1 MRQTSVIDR
10 VIALTVCA
18 CIILSMTG
26 CQKSV
31 NPFTEKSDIKLS
43 SFEECPVELKAEV
56 IWNRKVKVTI
66 ANKGHEAYTW
76 GQSYKLEYQYYGEW
90 YSVPNLPDHA
100 WPMIGYTLGY
110 GEDVFIEGGLVYAPV
125 TAEETERLDDMF
137 GDIPE
142 GHYRIIKDFS
152 APVDGPEENTYYVAA
167 EFDLCKATTE
177 PEPLQKST
185 IDPTQI
191 VTSDSIKLDVD
202 SIKCES
208 GSKMI
213 TIQYKVASNSYSVET
228 SLEYQKDGEWYV
240 IPIASKGGRWEELM
254 PVSAYE
260 ELSLDVPLN
269 PGHYRF
275 LFTCYPEVEDPDPSN
290 RIISSIASYE
300 FDI

>member
-1 MRQTSVIDR
+1 MRRTSVIYR
-10 VIALTVCA
+10 VIALTACA
-18 CIILSMTG
+18 GMVLGMTG
-26 CQKSV
+26 CAKAQ
-31 NPFTEKSDIKLS
+31 NPFTEKSDVKLS

-56 IWNRKVKVTI
+56 IWNRKVKVTV

-76 GQSYKLEYQYYGEW
+76 GQPYKLEYQYYGEW
-90 YSVPNLPDHA
+90 YSVPSLPDHA
-100 WPMIGYTLGY
+100 WPLIGYTLGY

-152 APVDGPEENTYYVAA
+152 TPVGGPEENKYFVAA
-167 EFDLCKATTE
+167 EFDLGKATTE
-177 PEPLQKST
+177 PEPLQKSAV
-185 IDPTQI
+185 DPSKI
-191 VTSDSIKLDVD
+191 VTSDSIKLDVEY
-202 SIKCES
+202 IKCES

-213 TIQYKVASNSYSVET
+213 TIRYKVASNSYSVET

-240 IPIASKGGRWEELM
+240 IPIASKGGAWEECM

-260 ELSLDVPLN
+260 EISLDVPLEQ
-269 PGHYRF
+269 GHYRF
-275 LFTCYPEVEDPDPSN
+275 LFTCYPVVEDPDPSN